1 MKKIKLT
8 VFILF
13 CFNVLLSQ
21 NTKPIPIFHDRF
33 VTYPLSKNMNYV
45 TPLVI
50 NEEIIKEVYNNRPDS
65 LTIKLPSPD
74 GYKILD
80 LTRINI
86 YTEDYTRR
94 VLPFLKSEY
103 FQDQV
108 ESVLFKEI
116 DDFITK
122 YNGLPTKETLL
133 IELNKKE
140 NIPEQVYEN
149 LTVYVNDISFEKK
162 DMQWLIDSTEEFCQ
176 ERAVYNA
183 IMESISIIEGR
194 SKDQDKGGIPTI
206 LADALGVSFD
216 DHIGHDF
223 LENAEERYEFYNAVE
238 DRIPFDI
245 DYLNLITKGGLPNK
259 TLNVLLAGTG
269 VGKTLAMCHMA
280 AANLLDG
287 KNVLYITL
295 EMAEERIA
303 ERIDSNLLN
312 IPLDE
317 LKGFPKNIYDDKI
330 VKLKKKTGG
339 KIIVKEYPTATVGS
353 GHFRHLLNELSM
365 KKNFSADIIYIDY
378 INLCQ
383 STRLKFG
390 ANVNSYS
397 YIKAVAEELRGL
409 AVEKNVPIVSATQLN
424 RTGFTNSDPG
434 LEDTSESFALPATV
448 DFMCALVS
456 TEEMEQLGQIMVK
469 QLKNRYNDPT
479 LHKRFVVGVDRA
491 KMRLFNVEN
500 SAQKDIM
507 DDKPVMDKSNFGER
521 YDEEENMKW
530 MTKKAGRKDFSA
542 LFNN

>member
-1 MKKIKLT
+1 MRIEQT
-8 VFILF
+8 ILS
-13 CFNVLLSQ
+13 NL
-21 NTKPIPIFHDRF
+21 
-33 VTYPLSKNMNYV
+33 
-45 TPLVI
+45 
-50 NEEIIKEVYNNRPDS
+50 
-65 LTIKLPSPD
+65 
-74 GYKILD
+74 
-80 LTRINI
+80 I

-149 LTVYVNDISFEKK
+149 LTIYVNDISFEKK

-194 SKDQDKGGIPTI
+194 SKTADKGRIPTI

-245 DYLNLITKGGLPNK
+245 EHFNLITKGGLPNK

-317 LKGFPKNIYDDKI
+317 LKGFPKQIYDDKI

-409 AVEKNVPIVSATQLN
+409 SVEKNVPIVSATQLN

-448 DFMCALVS
+448 DFMCALIS

-479 LHKRFVVGVDRA
+479 MHKRFVVGVDRA

-507 DDKPVMDKSNFGER
+507 DDKPVMDKSNFGQR
-521 YDEEENMKW
+521 YDEEEKMKW

-542 LFNN
+542 LFSN